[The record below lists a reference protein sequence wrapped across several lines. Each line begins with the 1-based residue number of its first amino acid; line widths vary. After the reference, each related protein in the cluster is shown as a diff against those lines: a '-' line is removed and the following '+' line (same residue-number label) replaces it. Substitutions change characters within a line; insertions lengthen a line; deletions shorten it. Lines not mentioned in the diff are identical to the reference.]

1 MAIQEKSVDT
11 IRILSAEAITRAGTG
26 HPGICFGAAPV
37 GYTLFADIMKYSYKN
52 PLWENRDRFV
62 LSAGHGS
69 MLLYSLLHLFR
80 FGISKEDL
88 MNFRQFGSKT
98 PGHPEFGVT
107 AGVDVSTGPL
117 GQGIA
122 NAVGFAVAEAHLA
135 AKFNRPD
142 FPVVDHYTYAL
153 CGEGCLEE
161 GISYEACSFAGA
173 QKLGKLILIYDRNN
187 ISIEGDTSCTFNE
200 DIPARFKMQ
209 GWQVLEVANANNL
222 KELREALKKA
232 KEDLSRPSVIICNS
246 VIGYGTPLA
255 GTAAIHGTPLSKEQ
269 LEKTKNYFNWTE
281 SPFEVPEDVKNH
293 CSNIANEKT
302 QAETEWNKL
311 FEKYSREYRELAEE
325 YKSYFSGQVP
335 DLTKIEDLF
344 DFTAPEAT
352 RISGGKVL
360 NKIAKHV
367 PNLFSGSADLSP
379 STKTDLKGEE
389 YFSPT
394 NRLARN
400 IHFGIREHAMAAIC
414 NGIQL
419 HGGLFALCSTFFT
432 FSDYMRGAM
441 RMSAL
446 MKLPV
451 TYVFTHDSIGV
462 GEDGPSHQPVEQ
474 LASLRV
480 LPNIKIFRPCDGKET
495 VAAFISAFTG
505 NLPTAIIL
513 SRQNLSQQQ
522 SSGLIALKGGY
533 VVQDCGGTPDVLLMA
548 TGSEVDLCVQ
558 AKKLLENENI
568 KARVISIPCTEL
580 FEMQDE
586 EYKHSII
593 SPQIKARVCV
603 ETAAPSAWYKYAGD
617 YGEILTMDT
626 FGLSAPFETLYKHF
640 GFTPENIVIKAK
652 RSISKSK

>member
-1 MAIQEKSVDT
+1 MQ
-11 IRILSAEAITRAGTG
+11 
-26 HPGICFGAAPV
+26 
-37 GYTLFADIMKYSYKN
+37 
-52 PLWENRDRFV
+52 
-62 LSAGHGS
+62 
-69 MLLYSLLHLFR
+69 
-80 FGISKEDL
+80 
-88 MNFRQFGSKT
+88 
-98 PGHPEFGVT
+98 
-107 AGVDVSTGPL
+107 STYL
-117 GQGIA
+117 
-122 NAVGFAVAEAHLA
+122 
-135 AKFNRPD
+135 
-142 FPVVDHYTYAL
+142 
-153 CGEGCLEE
+153 
-161 GISYEACSFAGA
+161 
-173 QKLGKLILIYDRNN
+173 
-187 ISIEGDTSCTFNE
+187 TF
-200 DIPARFKMQ
+200 
-209 GWQVLEVANANNL
+209 
-222 KELREALKKA
+222 
-232 KEDLSRPSVIICNS
+232 
-246 VIGYGTPLA
+246 
-255 GTAAIHGTPLSKEQ
+255 
-269 LEKTKNYFNWTE
+269 
-281 SPFEVPEDVKNH
+281 
-293 CSNIANEKT
+293 
-302 QAETEWNKL
+302 
-311 FEKYSREYRELAEE
+311 
-325 YKSYFSGQVP
+325 
-335 DLTKIEDLF
+335 
-344 DFTAPEAT
+344 
-352 RISGGKVL
+352 
-360 NKIAKHV
+360 
-367 PNLFSGSADLSP
+367 FSGSADLSP

-495 VAAFISAFTG
+495 AAAFISAFTG

-533 VVQDCGGTPDVLLMA
+533 VVQDCGGTPDVLLLA

-586 EYKHSII
+586 EYKHSVIP
-593 SPQIKARVCV
+593 PQIKARVCV

-652 RSISKSK
+652 KSISKSK